1 MRFLA
6 MNQSGSISHIHNI
19 SLPDDVAF
27 IDTSKKNTNQSTGV
41 LMTPVSGSALLVLAS
56 SSDASIP

>member
-1 MRFLA
+1 

-27 IDTSKKNTNQSTGV
+27 IDTSKKNTNQATGV
-41 LMTPVSGSALLVLAS
+41 LLTPLSGSTFIVPAT
-56 SSDASIP
+56 SSDTSIP